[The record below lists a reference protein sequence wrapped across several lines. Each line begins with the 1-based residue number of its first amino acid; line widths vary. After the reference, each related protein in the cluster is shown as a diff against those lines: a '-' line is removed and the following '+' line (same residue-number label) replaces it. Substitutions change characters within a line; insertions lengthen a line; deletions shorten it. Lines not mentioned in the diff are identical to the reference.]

1 MNFTFY
7 FLKEGTRLYEKTELI
22 TYLVSNQYITPP
34 SEDSTSLSK
43 VYTYYNP
50 ILKFKAEFVMAD
62 KNIIPHLEKISPKY
76 FDVNFCVRFNILL
89 SNFAVEMLL
98 DIIEDIV
105 KKFKFFLY
113 NQAFPD
119 VVPYRRDLAIKT
131 FDSWKK
137 AYATQNPELVAKY
150 NYLDTLSYSQ
160 VCNYLIKK
168 RRLELTIANKN
179 IKVSDYIFLTTEK
192 SRTTYIAVEW
202 DGESQIVLP
211 PAVDILY
218 LNDGKTSKY
227 IAMNEIFAKT
237 EKLFIPIDGYGNI
250 MLLEE
255 KAIKKLHKLLLKER
269 FAPLHEEIIPFGM
282 EKILDV

>member
-34 SEDSTSLSK
+34 SEESTSLSK

-50 ILKFKAEFVMAD
+50 VLKFKAEFVMAD

-89 SNFAVEMLL
+89 SNFAVEMIL

-192 SRTTYIAVEW
+192 SRTTYIAIEW

-218 LNDGKTSKY
+218 LNDGKVSKY

-237 EKLFIPIDGYGNI
+237 EKYFIPIDGYGNI

-255 KAIKKLHKLLLKER
+255 KAVKKLHKLLLKER
-269 FAPLHEEIIPFGM
+269 FAPLHEEIIPFEM